1 MLKNQ
6 IRIPHLVHHFKNI
19 NLSWIPYRPLFLRTR
34 ENSSSSWHQS
44 SKNKPA
50 DKIWLRTLSL
60 HSIRP
65 NLWSSIS
72 FIRSP
77 PIIETVWKRSFIST
91 MRQLHLVIEN
101 CDLRG
106 VPFIFELMR
115 YSWWLLFSSLESRS
129 LFIDEFLEFYRF
141 INYICAHLDWLE
153 TESFNFCN
161 ATGCVFDIY
170 FNC

>member
-77 PIIETVWKRSFIST
+77 PIIEIVWKRSFIST
-91 MRQLHLVIEN
+91 IRQLHFLGYWELWFTRCPLHFRTNEVFLVIIVFIPWIKKFVYWWI
-101 CDLRG
+101 LG
-106 VPFIFELMR
+106 VL
-115 YSWWLLFSSLESRS
+115 
-129 LFIDEFLEFYRF
+129 
-141 INYICAHLDWLE
+141 
-153 TESFNFCN
+153 
-161 ATGCVFDIY
+161 
-170 FNC
+170 